1 MVCRSKRSETIAM
14 VVELGFS
21 YGLKD
26 LLEALLDDA
35 ARDAWDAKRS
45 HFAVIFFDEL
55 PSDILG
61 TIVLQSVLD
70 FTH

>member
-1 MVCRSKRSETIAM
+1 MVCRSKGSETIAM

-26 LLEALLDDA
+26 LFEALLNDA
-35 ARDAWDAKRS
+35 VEDARDAKRS
-45 HFAVIFFDEL
+45 HLTVIFFDEL

-61 TIVLQSVLD
+61 AIVLQFVLD
-70 FTH
+70 FTY